1 LELQELPNRSTIA
14 VLMFLR
20 TIEGTYLSAAG
31 GAMQARRESIHD
43 TLSGFLAAL
52 EGEITQRWLEAVAE
66 SDELRHSQRLTRRE
80 LIDHLPQLYRALCA
94 WVTRGSTHALHVG
107 ADENARLHGT
117 YRWREG
123 YQLDELLRE
132 LDILRGIVVCEAVT
146 RFARGTVAHADARFN
161 EEVEITVRCRIDQF
175 FREVSIAS
183 VKEYMAQ
190 HDAAIAHYTATMQE
204 SNRALQR
211 AASQRQRLTTVLA
224 HELRNFV
231 QALSA
236 MTDLWERQP
245 SNADVRELAKNQIRD
260 MHSLLQQLLEHSS
273 LIDQHQ
279 PLQIET
285 FKPEALCNELAI
297 AYRAAAEAKHLHLFS
312 DCTDAP
318 ETVQGDR
325 LKTKQ
330 IIANL
335 LSNAINYTDRG
346 QIYLSAS
353 RAINELWQIHIVDT
367 GPGMP
372 TSAGE
377 GVLSGLGNMDDLLPG
392 RGIGLGIT
400 KDLVDMLGG
409 EIDMHSARGEGTR
422 FTVTLPIAPLPQTA
436 AI

>member
-1 LELQELPNRSTIA
+1 
-14 VLMFLR
+14 
-20 TIEGTYLSAAG
+20 
-31 GAMQARRESIHD
+31 
-43 TLSGFLAAL
+43 
-52 EGEITQRWLEAVAE
+52 
-66 SDELRHSQRLTRRE
+66 
-80 LIDHLPQLYRALCA
+80 
-94 WVTRGSTHALHVG
+94 
-107 ADENARLHGT
+107 
-117 YRWREG
+117 
-123 YQLDELLRE
+123 
-132 LDILRGIVVCEAVT
+132 
-146 RFARGTVAHADARFN
+146 
-161 EEVEITVRCRIDQF
+161 
-175 FREVSIAS
+175 
-183 VKEYMAQ
+183 
-190 HDAAIAHYTATMQE
+190 
-204 SNRALQR
+204 
-211 AASQRQRLTTVLA
+211 
-224 HELRNFV
+224 
-231 QALSA
+231 
-236 MTDLWERQP
+236 
-245 SNADVRELAKNQIRD
+245 
-260 MHSLLQQLLEHSS
+260 MHCLLQQLLEHSS

-335 LSNAINYTDRG
+335 LSNAIKYTDRG
-346 QIYLSAS
+346 EIYLSAS

-372 TSAGE
+372 ASAGE
-377 GVLSGLGNMDDLLPG
+377 RVLTGLGNMDDLLPG

-436 AI
+436 AM